1 MAPLVIKIQLLRVRL
16 YTSRA
21 LAESLQQAV
30 SHAVHSLLP
39 SELTV
44 GISPV
49 AHRPDMIAS
58 LTLDLGEFPR
68 EGFETQFVQRL
79 IRKLREALSAL
90 PSSGDEEPAASVGQT
105 DTPDTQ
111 PRNRKDLAT
120 AIEEAV
126 TRLPPLSISSDRLTA
141 REPITSALLPAC
153 LWRFLQTGYWPYPG
167 GTSAAE
173 GDKEVGFN
181 PERALKKQ
189 SISTPA
195 HALTQLLAAQ
205 SPPAAEALDMLAHH
219 LWRTVA
225 RRRLWQ
231 CLGEQQRRQLFSLF
245 TTEQR
250 LVSPPQQASISPAG
264 LMLAAWH
271 YALHRPASVLTAV
284 GERQN
289 HDALAALTPA
299 EVDWL
304 NALLPASATHP
315 ALLAAVL
322 PPLRRHVAVWGSQL
336 SAAAQQLWQNN
347 AERDTGCGFPNKN
360 RTLDYFKNQTPFAH
374 QPKQGTDR
382 QGKEERPVSKVRAV
396 HPANHQIPFTH
407 QPEQGTDRQGKG
419 ELLASEPRPVHPANQ
434 MPFTHW
440 PEQSTDRQGKEE
452 HPVSEKPFLR
462 PYNHQI
468 PPSEG
473 REHILYEGHR
483 IPPPWAEHLEQDVS
497 LPHTLQVSNAGVVLL
512 WPLLPRLFI
521 QLELLEKPQHDAPYR
536 FISQQTQ
543 QRAVWVLDA
552 LVWADD
558 EPAEWRSMVN
568 KWLCNWPLAA
578 PLEVLSPKNNSQQ
591 QFLTSWLSTLSV
603 QIPGLQ
609 QCGPDELRA
618 LFLQRP
624 GVMQEG
630 RNGWHL
636 TVEGHASDI
645 MLSRLPWPLKQLT
658 LPWLP
663 EPLEVVWQ
671 LPDYPVF

>member
-1 MAPLVIKIQLLRVRL
+1 MTINIHRLRIRL

-21 LAESLQQAV
+21 LAEPLQQAV

-39 SELTV
+39 GALAAGIARAELL
-44 GISPV
+44 PN
-49 AHRPDMIAS
+49 MIAS
-58 LTLDLGEFPR
+58 LTLDLGELPR
-68 EGFETQFVQRL
+68 EGFEAQFVQR
-79 IRKLREALSAL
+79 IVRKLREALSGL
-90 PSSGDEEPAASVGQT
+90 PSSGGEEPAASVGQT
-105 DTPDTQ
+105 DTPDIQ
-111 PRNRKDLAT
+111 PHNREDLTT
-120 AIEEAV
+120 AREKAGA
-126 TRLPPLSISSDRLTA
+126 RLPPLSISSDRLTA
-141 REPITSALLPAC
+141 GKLITSPSLPAC

-205 SPPAAEALDMLAHH
+205 SPPATEALDMLAHH

-225 RRRLWQ
+225 RGRLWQ
-231 CLGEQQRRQLFSLF
+231 CLGERQRRQLFSIF
-245 TTEQR
+245 TTEQW
-250 LVSPPQQASISPAG
+250 LVSPPQLASISPAG

-271 YALHRPASVLTAV
+271 YALHRPASVLIVV
-284 GERQN
+284 GAHQN
-289 HDALAALTPA
+289 HDVLAALTPA
-299 EVDWL
+299 EIDWL

-336 SAAAQQLWQNN
+336 SAAVQQQLWQNN
-347 AERDTGCGFPNKN
+347 AERDMGCGFPEKT
-360 RTLDYFKNQTPFAH
+360 RTLDYFKNQPPFTH
-374 QPKQGTDR
+374 RPEQGSDR
-382 QGKEERPVSKVRAV
+382 QGKGERPVSETRAI
-396 HPANHQIPFTH
+396 HPANQTPFAR
-407 QPEQGTDRQGKG
+407 QPEQGTDQ
-419 ELLASEPRPVHPANQ
+419 EENEEQPA
-434 MPFTHW
+434 
-440 PEQSTDRQGKEE
+440 R
-452 HPVSEKPFLR
+452 EKSSPIS
-462 PYNHQI
+462 YNHQM
-468 PPSEG
+468 PSSE
-473 REHILYEGHR
+473 RHS
-483 IPPPWAEHLEQDVS
+483 IPPPWAEHLEQEVT
-497 LPHTLQVSNAGVVLL
+497 LPHTLHVSNAGVVLL
-512 WPLLPRLFI
+512 WPLLPRLFT

-578 PLEVLSPKNNSQQ
+578 PLEVSSPENTPPL
-591 QFLTSWLSTLSV
+591 QFLTSWLSSLSV

-609 QCGPDELRA
+609 QCGADELRA

-636 TVEGHASDI
+636 TVEAHASDI

-658 LPWLP
+658 LPWLS